1 MNADRELVDAV
12 LAETPGAFTRL
23 VRIHQNLCR
32 HLIQRLVRD
41 PEDVRDLCQETFLR
55 VHRTLRQYRGESAL
69 RTWIG
74 RIAWNL
80 ALRHLERKRIPVL
93 EPGRNDAV
101 QPLERVA
108 DEADVEAAAADDEAA
123 ALLHDAIERLPAVQR
138 GVLTLYHLDELP
150 IAEIASITGLA
161 EGTIKSHL
169 FRGRARLRQLLETRL
184 GVCP

>member
-12 LAETPGAFTRL
+12 LADAPGAFTRL
-23 VRIHQNLCR
+23 VKTHQNLCR
-32 HLIQRLVRD
+32 HIVQRLVRD

-69 RTWIG
+69 GTWIG

-80 ALRHLERKRIPVL
+80 ALRHLERKRIPL
-93 EPGRNDAV
+93 EPAREGGV
-101 QPLERVA
+101 EPLERVA
-108 DEADVEAAAADDEAA
+108 DDADIEAAAMQDETA
-123 ALLHDAIERLPAVQR
+123 ALLHSAIERLPPVQR
-138 GVLTLYHLDELP
+138 GILTLYHLDELP
-150 IAEIASITGLA
+150 ITEIAGVTGLA

-169 FRGRARLRQLLETRL
+169 FRGRARLRQLLETRI